1 MRAGLPMHRRG
12 LVVGMVAFAAVTLAA
27 CGGGGGE
34 SSSTTTSVA
43 GGTIPS
49 AFIAKVDAVCADAVP
64 PHGQFPF
71 QNFDPMHPDPGL
83 LPKVG
88 AFFEANIPTDQRV
101 EIERE
106 LKALGEP
113 TVDATEW
120 D

>member
-1 MRAGLPMHRRG
+1 MRSGLPRHRGG

-64 PHGQFPF
+64 PRGQFPF

-88 AFFEANIPTDQRV
+88 AFFEAISRPTRGWRW
-101 EIERE
+101 RE
-106 LKALGEP
+106 S
-113 TVDATEW
+113 
-120 D
+120 